1 VLGGLAIVT
10 SWMQDALS
18 PHGGF
23 GSRPIVR
30 RAAAAVP
37 LVSGL
42 AVLVTGAAITFTA
55 VARIG

>member
-1 VLGGLAIVT
+1 
-10 SWMQDALS
+10 MQGALS
-18 PHGGF
+18 PHGGL

-37 LVSGL
+37 LVSGF
-42 AVLVTGAAITFTA
+42 AVLITGAAITFTA